1 MRLGLVVDLDKC
13 VGCNACAIAC
23 KQWNTSGTSGS
34 LTDYRPYGPDP
45 SGVFFNRIRHYETG
59 NYPENKTVHFP
70 MSCMHCEEAACVTV
84 CPTGASYKR
93 EEDGIVLVD
102 PEKCMGCNYCA
113 WACPYGARELDREEG
128 IMKKCTLCV
137 DRIYDENLP
146 EAERKPAC
154 VMTCPTTARYF
165 GDFDDPN
172 SEVSIVSKE
181 REGQELFSE
190 LGYKPVN
197 KYLSPRKKVE
207 IEQHEVVEP
216 DLVRKVKGIIKQL
229 PPWLA
234 LAKIDIDNKNSFE
247 LSNGSQVK
255 ASSTSGD
262 AGRSEALSLLVIDEA
277 AHIDNLTELWTG
289 LYPTISTGGRCIALS
304 TPNGVGNWF
313 HKTCA
318 EAQDGLNKFF
328 MTTLP
333 WDVHPDRD
341 QAWFEE
347 ETKNMSRREIAQ
359 ELECNFNMSGETV
372 FHPDDLAIIEANLK
386 DPKYKTGFDTNFWI
400 WG

>member
-23 KQWNTSGTSGS
+23 NKWNTSGTSGS

-113 WACPYGARELDREEG
+113 WACPYGASELDREEG

-216 DLVRKVKGIIKQL
+216 DLVRKVKD
-229 PPWLA
+229 WV
-234 LAKIDIDNKNSFE
+234 NKVVE
-247 LSNGSQVK
+247 L
-255 ASSTSGD
+255 
-262 AGRSEALSLLVIDEA
+262 
-277 AHIDNLTELWTG
+277 
-289 LYPTISTGGRCIALS
+289 
-304 TPNGVGNWF
+304 
-313 HKTCA
+313 
-318 EAQDGLNKFF
+318 
-328 MTTLP
+328 
-333 WDVHPDRD
+333 
-341 QAWFEE
+341 
-347 ETKNMSRREIAQ
+347 
-359 ELECNFNMSGETV
+359 
-372 FHPDDLAIIEANLK
+372 
-386 DPKYKTGFDTNFWI
+386 
-400 WG
+400 

>member
-1 MRLGLVVDLDKC
+1 MISKFLIFIPLIITYYVGPVGLIIYWL
-13 VGCNACAIAC
+13 I
-23 KQWNTSGTSGS
+23 
-34 LTDYRPYGPDP
+34 RI
-45 SGVFFNRIRHYETG
+45 FFNRIRHYETG

-216 DLVRKVKGIIKQL
+216 DLVRKVKD
-229 PPWLA
+229 WV
-234 LAKIDIDNKNSFE
+234 NKVVE
-247 LSNGSQVK
+247 L
-255 ASSTSGD
+255 
-262 AGRSEALSLLVIDEA
+262 
-277 AHIDNLTELWTG
+277 
-289 LYPTISTGGRCIALS
+289 
-304 TPNGVGNWF
+304 
-313 HKTCA
+313 
-318 EAQDGLNKFF
+318 
-328 MTTLP
+328 
-333 WDVHPDRD
+333 
-341 QAWFEE
+341 
-347 ETKNMSRREIAQ
+347 
-359 ELECNFNMSGETV
+359 
-372 FHPDDLAIIEANLK
+372 
-386 DPKYKTGFDTNFWI
+386 
-400 WG
+400 

>member
-1 MRLGLVVDLDKC
+1 MKLGLVVDLDKC

-34 LTDYRPYGPDP
+34 LSDYRPYGADP
-45 SGVFFNRIRHYETG
+45 SGVFFNRIRHYEID
-59 NYPENKTVHFP
+59 NYPDNKTVHFP

-128 IMKKCTLCV
+128 VMKKCTLCV

-165 GDFDDPN
+165 GDFDVPN
-172 SEVSIVSKE
+172 SEVSKISSQ
-181 REGQELFSE
+181 RNGQELFSE

-207 IEQHEVVEP
+207 IKQHKILEP
-216 DLVRKVKGIIKQL
+216 DLVRKVKD
-229 PPWLA
+229 WV
-234 LAKIDIDNKNSFE
+234 NKVVE
-247 LSNGSQVK
+247 L
-255 ASSTSGD
+255 
-262 AGRSEALSLLVIDEA
+262 
-277 AHIDNLTELWTG
+277 
-289 LYPTISTGGRCIALS
+289 
-304 TPNGVGNWF
+304 
-313 HKTCA
+313 
-318 EAQDGLNKFF
+318 
-328 MTTLP
+328 
-333 WDVHPDRD
+333 
-341 QAWFEE
+341 
-347 ETKNMSRREIAQ
+347 
-359 ELECNFNMSGETV
+359 
-372 FHPDDLAIIEANLK
+372 
-386 DPKYKTGFDTNFWI
+386 
-400 WG
+400 